1 MSTEEFS
8 IQFDVLY
15 NNVTSNQAPGLNE
28 FEKSVFLTKA
38 QSQLVIEY
46 FNRRTDAIGGGFDG
60 SEHRQYDFSSIVRTE
75 NLFNV
80 NTYKERISNLEKLNK
95 DSIVYLFPYNYFL
108 AVNEV
113 ITDNKYQHSVMPI
126 DYSEYQ
132 RLMLKPY
139 TFPVKRGAWR
149 IITDKKNCNFVHEDA
164 SGNSLAYDEVASA
177 DYKILT
183 TWADQKRNLKVVIKS
198 EFGNI
203 DGSELSYLSV
213 PASSTSFNRAAS
225 VYATDTE
232 IYFKVYFDGA
242 DVWRKIVCDAGWKG
256 STTTYTTS
264 VALIGQDEDAEA
276 HDDENTIE
284 LLKIGFEL
292 LKYFVD
298 KTSPTGA
305 TWEILDWETVK
316 TATHTDGFAQ
326 CSAPSQFK
334 NFGTSVTENNV
345 TTLTGRTFITKVIT
359 IPMVEV
365 IGRFSGTPKYQ
376 MKYVRTLTPIILADL
391 SDYGSGI
398 SIDGI
403 KKVTEC
409 VLPEECHQEILERAV
424 TLAKIA
430 WAGATATQVANQQR
444 G

>member
-113 ITDNKYQHSVMPI
+113 ITDNKCQHSVMPI

-183 TWADQKRNLKVVIKS
+183 TWADQKRNLS
-198 EFGNI
+198 LNI
-203 DGSELSYLSV
+203 RVAEWNPED
-213 PASSTSFNRAAS
+213 ASSTLTVGGDDGSIIRFPTNDGYGKIIADCGWSDNHLTYEIELIVSTNQDTDDEAIIEVLKQGFTQLKAYSGAAS
-225 VYATDTE
+225 E
-232 IYFKVYFDGA
+232 M
-242 DVWRKIVCDAGWKG
+242 RKAM
-256 STTTYTTS
+256 
-264 VALIGQDEDAEA
+264 E
-276 HDDENTIE
+276 HM
-284 LLKIGFEL
+284 
-292 LKYFVD
+292 
-298 KTSPTGA
+298 
-305 TWEILDWETVK
+305 
-316 TATHTDGFAQ
+316 DGFAQ
-326 CSAPSQFK
+326 CSAPSKFITFSES
-334 NFGTSVTENNV
+334 N
-345 TTLTGRTFITKVIT
+345 GRTFTTEVIP
-359 IPMVEV
+359 IPIVEV
-365 IGRFSGTPKYQ
+365 IGRFSGTPVYQ

-391 SDYGSGI
+391 SDFGSGI

-430 WAGATATQVANQQR
+430 WAGATATQVAN
-444 G
+444 